1 MIKEK
6 FTFEPIKTIDKINN
20 IAVYIED
27 SREIIN
33 NCRYRFNRIFPLKK
47 TRTRGCSLNIDYWKN
62 RPNRTDSLI
71 NAIKD
76 IRYHMNYYYQ
86 WIDKIISICEE
97 LKMELEQENNI

>member
-20 IAVYIED
+20 IAVYIQD
-27 SREIIN
+27 SKEIIN
-33 NCRYRFNRIFPLKK
+33 NRRDRFNRLFPLKK

-62 RPNRTDSLI
+62 RPHRTDSLI
-71 NAIKD
+71 KAIKD

-86 WIDKIISICEE
+86 WMDKIIAICEE
-97 LKMELEQENNI
+97 LKIEELENNI

>member
-33 NCRYRFNRIFPLKK
+33 NRRDRFNRLFPLKK

-62 RPNRTDSLI
+62 RPHRTDLLI
-71 NAIKD
+71 NVIKD
-76 IRYHMNYYYQ
+76 IRNHMNYYYQ
-86 WIDKIISICEE
+86 WMDKIVILCEE
-97 LKMELEQENNI
+97 IKIELEQENNI